1 MFIESLL
8 CADCGTLLF
17 SAVQSGRNLPDP
29 GVNSLGSDPGV
40 NSLGLDPGVTAW
52 GHYVL
57 PEAPIVNFLLQSHP
71 GRQATLRDRVG
82 SAVPF
87 PTLFPVAASIPKGPP
102 LLPCV

>member
-17 SAVQSGRNLPDP
+17 SAVHRGRNL
-29 GVNSLGSDPGV
+29 SDPGV
-40 NSLGLDPGVTAW
+40 TALGQTLRRDPGVTAW
-52 GHYVL
+52 GHSVL
-57 PEAPIVNFLLQSHP
+57 PEAPIVNFLHQSHP

-87 PTLFPVAASIPKGPP
+87 PVPVAVSIPKGPP
-102 LLPCV
+102 FLPCV

>member
-17 SAVQSGRNLPDP
+17 SAVQRGRNLP
-29 GVNSLGSDPGV
+29 
-40 NSLGLDPGVTAW
+40 DPGVTAW